1 MKQDDTE
8 GEQVSAA
15 ATTATIGAGGYGTG
29 EANPEAGLIERL
41 VAGDE
46 RAYRQLYQAHASD
59 VFRVARQ
66 FVYSDAEAE
75 EVVQEVFIAAFRYIG
90 RFRGQSRL
98 RTWLYRITV
107 NRALKRRRWWTRR
120 REAGSEALARQI
132 GRGILPEE
140 RAGDREALA
149 VVARC
154 LDALEARKRTVLVLH
169 ELEGLDTKEIARIL
183 DCPRS
188 TVLTRLSRARKALL
202 SAARRAGVR
211 VEDA

>member
-1 MKQDDTE
+1 MKRDDLK
-8 GEQVSAA
+8 GERVSAA
-15 ATTATIGAGGYGTG
+15 ATMTTGGY
-29 EANPEAGLIERL
+29 EALDPEAALIERL
-41 VAGDE
+41 IARDD
-46 RAYRQLYQAHASD
+46 RAYRELYRAHSAD

-120 REAGSEALARQI
+120 REAGADALERRV
-132 GRGILPEE
+132 GRDVMPEV

-149 VVARC
+149 IVARC
-154 LDALEARKRTVLVLH
+154 LDQVEARKRTVLILH
-169 ELEGLDTKEIARIL
+169 ELEGLDTKEIAAIL
-183 DCPRS
+183 KCPRS
-188 TVLTRLSRARKALL
+188 TVLTRLSRARADLL
-202 SAARRAGVR
+202 RLARRSGVR
-211 VEDA
+211 VEDEA